1 MAAAKK
7 SMSGRSCIIT
17 NSYPASKF
25 SGVLWWQGRK
35 RKESLQMRLWH
46 LNSTSNFPVA
56 PHGLSCHISANQ
68 RDAETSTNI
77 NNKYFAFTF

>member
-17 NSYPASKF
+17 NCYLASKF

-46 LNSTSNFPVA
+46 LNPTSNFPVA
-56 PHGLSCHISANQ
+56 PHGLSCQISINQ
-68 RDAETSTNI
+68 CQAETSVNVS
-77 NNKYFAFTF
+77 NKYFA